1 MAKFA
6 ALNQNS
12 DFRRLYARGRS
23 KAHPALVSYVAKNR
37 VGFCRIGITTSKK
50 IGNAVVRNRARRVI
64 RAAYSEV
71 YPALRG
77 GYDIVFVARYRT
89 AGCKSGEIALI
100 MRKHLVALG
109 VLP

>member
-6 ALNQNS
+6 VLNQNS
-12 DFRRLYARGRS
+12 DFRRLYGRGRS

-64 RAAYSEV
+64 RAAYAEV
-71 YPALRG
+71 APALRG
-77 GYDIVFVARYRT
+77 NYDIVFVARSRT
-89 AGCKSGEIALI
+89 ARCKSSDIAQVMQGQL
-100 MRKHLVALG
+100 KALG
-109 VLP
+109 AIA